1 MLTDAERAALKRD
14 YPNHYFTR
22 LVGYGVS
29 AILATPKRDD
39 DPAVS
44 SMPGI
49 TLSMLHGATMKI
61 GGKA

>member
-29 AILATPKRDD
+29 AILATPKRAD
-39 DPAVS
+39 DPAVP

-61 GGKA
+61 GGNS